1 MYDVRQAWR
10 RFRGTRGLK
19 REALTLLL
27 SLLLGV
33 ILMPLLIWLVGSH
46 MLGAYANG
54 SVLAFG
60 RDFLA
65 ALFKGSLPYVA
76 VALGP
81 YLAVWGWRA
90 LRAGLRA

>member
-10 RFRGTRGLK
+10 RFRSTRGLK

-27 SLLLGV
+27 GLALGV
-33 ILMPLLIWLVGSH
+33 ILMPPLIWLVGSRT
-46 MLGAYANG
+46 LGAYANG
-54 SVLAFG
+54 SPWAFG
-60 RDFLA
+60 RDFFT

-81 YLAVWGWRA
+81 YVAVWGWRA
-90 LRAGLRA
+90 LRAALRS